1 MLFGLLAEID
11 EGWKG
16 SESDE
21 RYLVFEAVEL
31 PAFSG
36 NGQLP
41 VAAVYA
47 AVAVIDYGLLEV
59 FEGEHGSFRCR
70 VRSGGG
76 WGEAGLK
83 DSVFGLLVAL
93 EYSDSLFAFC
103 GLDEDAS
110 ESVKPELNLFGV
122 KLTRT

>member
-1 MLFGLLAEID
+1 MLFGLLSEID

-21 RYLVFEAVEL
+21 WHLVFEAVEL
-31 PAFSG
+31 PAFAG

-59 FEGEHGSFRCR
+59 LEGEQCSLGCR
-70 VRSGGG
+70 VGSRGG
-76 WGEAGLK
+76 WDQAGLK
-83 DSVFGLLVAL
+83 DSLFGLLVAL
-93 EYSDSLFAFC
+93 EYSDSLLAFC

-110 ESVKPELNLFGV
+110 ESVKPELNLFGGS
-122 KLTRT
+122 